1 MIRGVSG
8 THVVQDNSTFGI
20 EEGEANHT
28 LDDNGYYQEYRS
40 CWYRWKSPGT
50 GVVTVTTRSSS
61 SRYLVPTAVAVYS
74 DGESVPTSVDTR
86 LAMASTSNSD
96 YSTTLTFNAAEGKV
110 YMIVGMQLYDEPG
123 SFTLPWIGDLVLP
136 PPKPTV
142 IRIR

>member
-1 MIRGVSG
+1 ML
-8 THVVQDNSTFGI
+8 DNSAFGI
-20 EEGEANHT
+20 EKGEANHT
-28 LDDNGYYQEYRS
+28 QYYQEYRS

-86 LAMASTSNSD
+86 LAMASTLNSD
-96 YSTTLTFNAAEGKV
+96 YSTTLTFNVAEGKV

-123 SFTLPWIGDLVLP
+123 SFTLSWVGDLVLP
-136 PPKPTV
+136 HPKPTV